1 VERLKVYF
9 AKTGIAGGVFDR
21 YVPAAYLLE
30 NFEDFKAHISE
41 DSVEKAKALVE
52 RINSLITESDSIDIL
67 NSSQSG
73 GSRTSRSASKNRAGS
88 KKSGI
93 KATGTVDLGSIQSS
107 AAVGS
112 LPLQTQ
118 F

>member
-1 VERLKVYF
+1 
-9 AKTGIAGGVFDR
+9 
-21 YVPAAYLLE
+21 VPAAYLLE

-52 RINSLITESDSIDIL
+52 RINSLITKSDSIDIL
-67 NSSQSG
+67 NSSKGG
-73 GSRTSRSASKNRAGS
+73 GSRTSRAASKNRAAS
-88 KKSGI
+88 KKSDI
-93 KATGTVDLGSIQSS
+93 KATGTIDFESIQSS
-107 AAVGS
+107 AVVGS